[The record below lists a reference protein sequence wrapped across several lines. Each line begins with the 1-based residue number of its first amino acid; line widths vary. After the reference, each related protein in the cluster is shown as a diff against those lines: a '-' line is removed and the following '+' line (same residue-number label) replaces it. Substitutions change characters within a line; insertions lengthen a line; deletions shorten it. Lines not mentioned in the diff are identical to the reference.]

1 MTFTAAQK
9 SVLKN
14 LDLHAEQRDHS
25 TQAYAAKC
33 FEHVLGIYLEFGA
46 YRIFRDAI
54 DTYNGSLVVAY
65 HDFSEQMFMRG
76 ISHDDFRLPELMT
89 IVAQEIRANPT
100 GPLNLLM
107 QKPKAKFYGIVLPRL
122 LDDDRKLRFSLNDYL
137 TVHQASLERSMPEA
151 IKDQAQHESLAFIM
165 HAIHD
170 EDDHHFERLAEQLK
184 PHIYREALGYSNV
197 VRLAVLGEA
206 VDSAEI
212 LGRLRCMAIEPA
224 PAETG
229 DLSFSQTST
238 FLDLVDNQIRLHGL
252 APDLFTGS
260 CDFLLKPFVVSGND
274 TAPHTTRLSDMILFL
289 LDELGQRGIDFEKE
303 VIARCMEYLKWCM
316 KYHQSLTV
324 AAQKMGKF
332 NETLSTTNDVDHE
345 EIQATC
351 ALAVSYENLG
361 TPVGRL
367 KCLVAGLTLAEHAS
381 PWLGQFLSKL
391 IDRFDLHIIEQA
403 TLTDLEALGLYRHTG
418 QVRDLQRIRSGAVR
432 DRAFG
437 ADLGL

>member
-229 DLSFSQTST
+229 DLFFSQTST

-252 APDLFTGS
+252 APDLFTGG
-260 CDFLLKPFVVSGND
+260 CDFLITSSALSGNARD
-274 TAPHTTRLSDMILFL
+274 IHTTQLSAMILYL
-289 LDELGQRGIDFEKE
+289 LDELGQRGFDFEKE
-303 VIARCMEYLKWCM
+303 VIARSMDYLK
-316 KYHQSLTV
+316 SLSVT
-324 AAQKMGKF
+324 AQKMGKF
-332 NETLSTTNDVDHE
+332 NGALSATNDVDHE
-345 EIQATC
+345 EIQAAC
-351 ALAVSYENLG
+351 ALAVSYESLG

-391 IDRFDLHIIEQA
+391 IDRFDLQVIEQA
-403 TLTDLEALGLYRHTG
+403 PLTDLEALGLYRHTG